1 MDFPTSSHRHGW
13 TGMGIALFLTAA
25 SAAAIV
31 KMTRTST
38 PWQVFAIGVAVLVA
52 LIALAVIIY
61 WTVTLLTGQY
71 HLDRNGVRIRWG
83 ASRLWVPMGTIQ
95 NIAPAADLDDSLLLV
110 RSAAGPAWLGGSSG
124 RVRLQNG
131 KNTFLRT
138 TEPVNRSMAIL
149 TDENVYV
156 VSPAEPD
163 NFLEAWQV
171 RRPLGPTQQWREKEQ
186 RTWLPGLPIWWDALA
201 WGLVGGALVTHLVVD
216 GYLAFVY
223 DRLPQALSFHFDTF
237 GQPDRIGDRA
247 EIIRLPL
254 VAFLMLAFDLALGF
268 AVYRR
273 HRIAAYLIWG
283 GGLILQLLTWGALF
297 TITG

>member
-1 MDFPTSSHRHGW
+1 VDFPTSSHRHGW
-13 TGMGIALFLTAA
+13 IGTGIALFLIVACTAA
-25 SAAAIV
+25 VI
-31 KMTRTST
+31 KMTRTLI
-38 PWQVFAIGVAVLVA
+38 PWQVFAIGVAVLIG
-52 LIALAVIIY
+52 LIALAIILY
-61 WTVTLLTGQY
+61 WVVTLLTGRYQ
-71 HLDRNGVRIRWG
+71 LDRNGVKILWG
-83 ASRLWVPMGTIQ
+83 ASRLWVPIGAIQ
-95 NIAPAADLDDSLLLV
+95 DIVPAADLDVSVLPDG
-110 RSAAGPAWLGGSSG
+110 AATGVAWLGGTSG

-131 KNTFLRT
+131 KNVYLRT
-138 TEPVNRSMAIL
+138 TEPLDHSIAIL
-149 TDENVYV
+149 TDGNVYV
-156 VSPAEPD
+156 ISPAEPD
-163 NFLEAWQV
+163 SFLEALRV

-186 RTWLPGLPIWWDALA
+186 KTWLPGLPIWRDALA

-223 DRLPQALSFHFDTF
+223 DRLPQALSFHFNTL

-247 EIIRLPL
+247 EIVRLPL